1 MKSLALALVTTLA
14 ATTTTNTPQPAP
26 AFGSWG
32 PINNGLR
39 LSLSPTSSG
48 RLSPVGAEFDV
59 AVQNVGDSD
68 VVVSIGAMLGNGRVM
83 WPSAIR
89 FALSDSAGR
98 TRELG
103 FFDRRYPGIAGR
115 VDDFTVALRSGS
127 TYVLRLSLGHYSSPT
142 TKEFELKLANG
153 HHRIEARFEGRGAQA
168 VNSDTQ
174 GVALLNFWTG
184 ILRSNVLEFEVA
196 GAVAQQ

>member
-68 VVVSIGAMLGNGRVM
+68 VVVTIGAML
-83 WPSAIR
+83 
-89 FALSDSAGR
+89 D
-98 TRELG
+98 
-103 FFDRRYPGIAGR
+103 
-115 VDDFTVALRSGS
+115 
-127 TYVLRLSLGHYSSPT
+127 HYSSPT